1 MRAMASFTRDEIR
14 VVAGTSGIYALRML
28 GLYMALPVMA
38 TWAATLPGSTEFLV
52 GMALGAYGLTQAI
65 FQVPAGWLGD
75 VLGRRF
81 VIIASLLVFALGCA
95 VVATG
100 DTIVHVVV
108 GRLLQGVGAMAST
121 LIALIGDATR
131 PEVRTRAMA
140 LMGAVLGASFA
151 GGFLI
156 GPLVAHRW
164 GVPWVFGLAA
174 ALTLAGVLLFELAV
188 PARLLPHVV
197 WRKRG
202 AAAAGGGP
210 AAAAGRARWSWSEA
224 RALFSNRALLVLD
237 LGIGVLHAAVTGLF
251 VVVPFYLQSFLAPLD
266 LWRVYLP
273 VLAAGVTAMF
283 VSSHVADRAS
293 RTRVLLPLGGALLTA
308 GLVVLALAHE
318 TLAGTALGLGAF
330 VVGFAMVEPL
340 LASLVTHAVGPEA
353 RGTAAGVFNMVQ
365 FGGAFVGGAL
375 AGALKPVGGAAPCLA
390 FAALTL
396 AWTALALMSGARL
409 APAAPASEAP
419 ALREPA

>member
-1 MRAMASFTRDEIR
+1 MASFTRDEIR

-28 GLYMALPVMA
+28 GLYMALPVMS
-38 TWAATLPGSTEFLV
+38 TWAATLPGATPFLV
-52 GMALGAYGLTQAI
+52 GMAIGAYGLTQAV

-100 DTIVHVVV
+100 DTIAHVVA

-121 LIALIGDATR
+121 LIALIGDSTR

-140 LMGAVLGASFA
+140 LMGAVLGGAFA

-164 GVPWVFGLAA
+164 GVPWVFGLAS
-174 ALTLAGVLLFELAV
+174 ALTLVGLLLFEVAV

-197 WRKRG
+197 WRRAKG
-202 AAAAGGGP
+202 ATGP
-210 AAAAGRARWSWSEA
+210 RPRTTSSWSWAEA
-224 RALFSNRALLVLD
+224 RELVTHRSLLVLD

-251 VVVPFYLQSFLAPLD
+251 VVLPFYLQKFLGPLE
-266 LWRVYLP
+266 LWRVYAPALI
-273 VLAAGVTAMF
+273 AGVTAMF
-283 VSSHVADRAS
+283 VSSHFADRPS
-293 RTRVLLPLGGALLTA
+293 RQRILLPLAGAILTS
-308 GLVVLALAHE
+308 GLVILAFAHGTLIGTGVGLAV
-318 TLAGTALGLGAF
+318 F

-340 LASLVTHAVGPEA
+340 LASLVTHVVHPGT

-365 FGGAFVGGAL
+365 FGGAFLGGAL
-375 AGALKPVGGAAPCLA
+375 AGALVPVGGAAPGLA

-396 AWTALALMSGARL
+396 AWTVLAFLVPCVPEVTDVPNSQAETRELVPGP
-409 APAAPASEAP
+409 PAG
-419 ALREPA
+419 